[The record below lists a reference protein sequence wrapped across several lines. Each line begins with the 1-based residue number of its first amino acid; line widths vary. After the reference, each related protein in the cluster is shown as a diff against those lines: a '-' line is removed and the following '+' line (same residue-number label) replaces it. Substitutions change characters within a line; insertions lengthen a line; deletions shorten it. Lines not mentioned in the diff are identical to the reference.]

1 MWLQVNFKGAIFA
14 GRKKSAKT
22 SKFKRL
28 ECKAL
33 YGTQFVWSIVLIFQ
47 ISIVH
52 PLTAMQWEE
61 CAQLPQA
68 MYDAQC
74 VVLNNMIYVGGGD
87 TRSEYDTSLFMTP
100 VDPIAWTTS
109 TTPTRFYALCTY
121 HCQLV
126 LIGGIEVSTRQVTN
140 KLWASG
146 TGTSWERFLPPMLT
160 KRYSS
165 SAVNTVSPEYLV
177 VAGGGGDN
185 LSDADTVEVLI
196 GQEWWTVE
204 PLPKK
209 LSDMKSTLHNG
220 ILYFMGGVSQA
231 KEVYFCHVKSLAK
244 FRSHSSSDNDPL
256 WKRMNVISPRSSCT
270 SFGKHLL
277 SIGGGGG
284 RVYFSDICA
293 NSPLTQAWVRVGEVP
308 IALCD
313 AVSVVIPAAKKLVV
327 LGGRSKRGCSARV
340 FRAALKGT

>member
-1 MWLQVNFKGAIFA
+1 
-14 GRKKSAKT
+14 
-22 SKFKRL
+22 
-28 ECKAL
+28 
-33 YGTQFVWSIVLIFQ
+33 
-47 ISIVH
+47 
-52 PLTAMQWEE
+52 MQWEE
-61 CAQLPQA
+61 CAQLPQP

-74 VVLNNMIYVGGGD
+74 VVLNNTIYVGGGD
-87 TRSEYDTSLFMTP
+87 TRSEHDTSLFMTP
-100 VDPIAWTTS
+100 VDPINWTTS
-109 TTPTRFYALCTY
+109 TTPTRFYALSTY
-121 HCQLV
+121 HYQLV

-140 KLWASG
+140 KLWGSG
-146 TGTSWERFLPPMLT
+146 TGTSWTTSLPPMQT

-165 SAVNTVSPEYLV
+165 SAVNTVSPEYLL

-185 LSDADTVEVLI
+185 LSDADTVEVLVN
-196 GQEWWTVE
+196 QKWWTIE

-220 ILYFMGGVSQA
+220 IFYFMGGVSQA

-244 FRSHSSSDNDPL
+244 FQLHGSGENAPL
-256 WKRMNVISPRSSCT
+256 WKHMNVNSPRSSCT

-284 RVYFSDICA
+284 RVYFPDICA

-313 AVSVVIPAAKKLVV
+313 AASVVVPAAKTLMI
-327 LGGRSKRGCSARV
+327 LGGRSIRGCSAKV
-340 FRAALKGT
+340 FKASLKGKYKYVE